1 MLYSVSSVVSD
12 SLLSTPWNV
21 AHQAPLSRGFS
32 RQEYWRG
39 LPRPPPTEFHNP
51 GIEPISLFFEPM
63 SLMSPALQA
72 DSLQSEPL
80 GKPGELQI
88 KTTVR
93 CNAHLSE

>member
-39 LPRPPPTEFHNP
+39 LLCPPPTEFHDP
-51 GIEPISLFFEPM
+51 GTEPI